1 MTKGLEDSSLWLAK
15 AIFDLGGLSFGDY
28 TIGRT
33 TVHSPVYVN
42 PRVLISQPATL
53 RQVAKLIQQEVLI
66 GQTRRKPR
74 CSPFDLAA
82 GVPFGGL
89 HLATAFALLA
99 DVPLIYALKP
109 STAVARG
116 ERAIEGRYQSGQT
129 VLVIDD
135 LITTG
140 GSILETAAILEDVD
154 LRVKDVVVL
163 IDREQGAGARLAEAG
178 YNLIPILKLKTILTF
193 YYSRNLIDRDWFEK
207 SMAYLETH
215 QARRSGGL
223 SK

>member
-1 MTKGLEDSSLWLAK
+1 LVRGFEDGQRWLAK
-15 AIFDLGGLSFGDY
+15 AIYDLGGISFGDY

-42 PRVLISQPATL
+42 PRVLISQPAML
-53 RQVAKLIQQEVLI
+53 RQVTKLIQQEVLI
-66 GQTRRKPR
+66 GMARRKPR
-74 CSPFDLAA
+74 CSPFDLVA

-99 DVPLIYALKP
+99 DVPMIYALKP
-109 STAVARG
+109 SMAAQKG
-116 ERAIEGRYQSGQT
+116 QRAIEGRYRSGQT

-140 GSILETAAILEDVD
+140 GSVLETAAILEDVGLIVRD
-154 LRVKDVVVL
+154 AVVL
-163 IDREQGAGARLAEAG
+163 IDREQGASARLTDAG
-178 YNLIPILKLKTILTF
+178 YNLIPILKLKTMLTF
-193 YYSRNLIDRDWFEK
+193 YYNNQLIDQDWFEK

-215 QARRSGGL
+215 QAKGSGG
-223 SK
+223 